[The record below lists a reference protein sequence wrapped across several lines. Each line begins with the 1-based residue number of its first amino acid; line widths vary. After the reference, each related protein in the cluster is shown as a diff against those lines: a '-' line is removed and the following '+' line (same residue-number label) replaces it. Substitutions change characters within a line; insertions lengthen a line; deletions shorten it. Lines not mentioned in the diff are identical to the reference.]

1 MKGLEIYAI
10 QGRNVMP
17 KKQKKQKTPKKVNR
31 RSKAKYP
38 ALDPTLNL
46 RTRYEEIE
54 QNQYINGVKNDNGE
68 IVIRELT
75 HSEKDWLNR
84 FNEEFVNANFNHKG
98 KKIDATKASKKRSYD
113 KNNARNRC
121 IYTKA
126 KASGTLNYIEDLKL
140 TKKQYYDTSVEDKFL
155 KEESDENDG
164 KDE

>member
-1 MKGLEIYAI
+1 
-10 QGRNVMP
+10 MP
-17 KKQKKQKTPKKVNR
+17 KKQKKPEKPPKAPKKINR

-75 HSEKDWLNR
+75 SAEKDWLNR

-126 KASGTLNYIEDLKL
+126 KASGTLSYIEDLKL
-140 TKKQYYDTSVEDKFL
+140 NNKELSKESEDTDNTSNGSTD
-155 KEESDENDG
+155 ESND
-164 KDE
+164 

>member
-1 MKGLEIYAI
+1 
-10 QGRNVMP
+10 MP
-17 KKQKKQKTPKKVNR
+17 KKQKTVKPPKKVNR

-54 QNQYINGVKNDNGE
+54 QNQYINGVKNDDGE
-68 IVIRELT
+68 LVIRALT
-75 HSEKDWLNR
+75 EAEKDWLNR
-84 FNEEFVNANFNHKG
+84 FNEETVNANFKHKG

-126 KASGTLNYIEDLKL
+126 KASGTLSYIEDLKISNKEL
-140 TKKQYYDTSVEDKFL
+140 SSLQESEDTDDTSN
-155 KEESDENDG
+155 SSPDEGND
-164 KDE
+164 

>member
-1 MKGLEIYAI
+1 
-10 QGRNVMP
+10 MP
-17 KKQKKQKTPKKVNR
+17 KQQKPRPPKKVNR

-54 QNQYINGVKNDNGE
+54 QNQYINGVKNADGE
-68 IVIRELT
+68 TVIRELT
-75 HSEKDWLNR
+75 PTEKDWLNR

-98 KKIDATKASKKRSYD
+98 KKIDATKASRKRSYD

-126 KASGTLNYIEDLKL
+126 KASGSLRYIEDLKL
-140 TKKQYYDTSVEDKFL
+140 NNKEIASEIED
-155 KEESDENDG
+155 EEKIEENED
-164 KDE
+164 

>member
-1 MKGLEIYAI
+1 
-10 QGRNVMP
+10 MP

-54 QNQYINGVKNDNGE
+54 QNQYINGVKNENGE
-68 IVIRELT
+68 TVIRELT

-98 KKIDATKASKKRSYD
+98 KKIDATKASKKKSYD

-140 TKKQYYDTSVEDKFL
+140 SNKEMSFQESEDTDDTTDSGTNKGD
-155 KEESDENDG
+155 D
-164 KDE
+164 